1 MKLKFLFIAL
11 CITTLSFAQKGT
23 ITGTILD
30 KEFDNDPLA
39 FANVT
44 IKGTTKGTTTD
55 SNGKFSLT
63 VDPGSYTVVV
73 GFLGYKSQEFPIS
86 IKANEKKV
94 INCTLE
100 AGGGV
105 ELDDIVMEVAVSK
118 EKETA
123 LLQEQQKAVEIK
135 QSIGAQE
142 MSRKG
147 VSNVESGLTKITGI
161 TKVESR
167 GLFIRGLEDRYSNLL
182 INNLA
187 VPSNSPF
194 KKIIPLDLF
203 STDIVGYMDVFKT
216 FNPNLFGDFAGA
228 TIDIHTT
235 QPTESYTKINYGVS
249 YATNNNMRDFLIS
262 SDAHNSKSFFG
273 FGGQERDI
281 PAGFGTI
288 PNGYIDNNFESSWN
302 VDKISAPL
310 NTSFGVTHANKF
322 DVGNKPY
329 RMYYFISANFDNKY
343 QVREGIQRTFQV
355 GGSVYDNN
363 FKTSQFKFGTQ
374 GSALFSLNFKSDR
387 LKVTTNSLFIKATEN
402 QIQDQFG
409 YTRNNTQNPNEII
422 RLNQYDESNYFSNQ
436 IQSEYKLE
444 KEGKHLLKG
453 GLSYTKTKFNQPD
466 RKFINGTRINDNDIE
481 VRFGSNNLIRQFLDV
496 ENNFHMSGLLEYNYK
511 FGKDEEK
518 QNKIALGYNGYAE
531 YMKTSYRFI
540 SGLPNNSNLPAS
552 IVNINEIESF
562 IQSSISSNNIS
573 FREETGGEYKTKIS
587 NRVDG
592 FYGNITYNLS
602 PKLELNAGVRA
613 ENTIRD
619 LKYRTISDPI
629 GSAYKKI
636 ETNQLE
642 ILPSLNLK
650 YALNETKNIR
660 FAASRTITRPVLFES
675 LPITY
680 INADGTS
687 EKGNA
692 FLINSTNS
700 NVDLKFEIFPTKNEL
715 FAVTAF
721 GKYIENPIERSFD
734 NNGGGAGVQIAY
746 YNNKSAT
753 LYGLEFESIIQL
765 SRISEMLE
773 GASFGFNTSLM
784 QTEATAEKN
793 RESQG
798 GAYFDTFDKRQLQG
812 ASNWLVNADLKYDF
826 KFNEKWTNTAT
837 LVYGVYGERI
847 YAVGTAGLDHVYEK
861 PFHKLD
867 FVWSQNINKKFDVKM
882 SFDNILNP
890 NYERVLGA
898 DSLIA
903 IAENSLV
910 VQQYKRGTGLS
921 LGLSYKF

>member
-1 MKLKFLFIAL
+1 MKFKLLFVTIL
-11 CITTLSFAQKGT
+11 FSMFCMAQKAT
-23 ITGTILD
+23 VTGLVLD
-30 KEFDNDPLA
+30 KEYQDEPMA

-44 IKGTTKGTTTD
+44 VKGTTRGTSTNE
-55 SNGKFSLT
+55 NGKYTLT
-63 VDPGSYTVVV
+63 LDPGNYTIVI
-73 GFLGYKSQEFPIS
+73 GFLGYKTLEFPVTL
-86 IKANEKKV
+86 KANEKKV

-100 AGGGV
+100 VEGV
-105 ELDDIVMEVAVSK
+105 EMETIVLETAVSK
-118 EKETA
+118 ETETA

-147 VSNVESGLTKITGI
+147 ISDVEEGLTKITGI

-167 GLFIRGLEDRYSNLL
+167 GLFIRGLEDRYNSLL
-182 INNLA
+182 VNGLA

-194 KKIIPLDLF
+194 KKITPLDLF
-203 STDIVGYMDVFKT
+203 PSDIVGYMDVFKT

-262 SDAHNSKSFFG
+262 SDAQNSKSFFG

-363 FKTSQFKFGTQ
+363 FRTSQFKFGTQ

-402 QIQDQFG
+402 QIQDQIG

-422 RLNQYDESNYFSNQ
+422 RLNQYDESNYFANQ

-453 GLSYTKTKFNQPD
+453 GFSYTKTKFSQPD
-466 RKFINGTRINDNDIE
+466 RKFINGTKINNNDIE

-496 ENNFHMSGLLEYNYK
+496 ENNFHMSGMLEYNYK

-552 IVNINEIESF
+552 IVDINEIESF
-562 IQSSISSNNIS
+562 IQSSISSNHIS

-592 FYGNITYNLS
+592 FYGNVTYNIS
-602 PKLELNAGVRA
+602 PKLEINTGVRA

-629 GSAYKKI
+629 GSAYRKI
-636 ETNQLE
+636 ETNQLD

-650 YALNETKNIR
+650 YALNEAKNIR

-687 EKGNA
+687 EKGNEL
-692 FLINSTNS
+692 LINSTN
-700 NVDLKFEIFPTKNEL
+700 NNIDLKFEIFPAKNEL
-715 FAVTAF
+715 FAITAF

-734 NNGGGAGVQIAY
+734 NFGGGSGNQISY

-753 LYGLEFESIIQL
+753 LYGLELESIIQL
-765 SRISEMLE
+765 SRISKMLE

-784 QTEATAEKN
+784 QTEAIAEKE
-793 RESQG
+793 REG
-798 GAYFDTFDKRQLQG
+798 GSYFDTFEKRQLQG
-812 ASNWLVNADLKYDF
+812 ASNWLINADLKYDF
-826 KFNEKWTNTAT
+826 KFSKNWTSSAT
-837 LVYGVYGERI
+837 IVYGVYGERI

-867 FVWSQNINKKFDVKM
+867 FVWSQNINSKFDVKM
-882 SFDNILNP
+882 SIDNILNP
-890 NYERVLGA
+890 NYERVLGS
-898 DSLIA
+898 DSLIP
-903 IAENSLV
+903 ITENSLI